1 MFPYLE
7 RKTGLEPANLRLGKP
22 TLCQLSYFR
31 IKQFFRV
38 TYLAYTCGP
47 DFSGWIFPSPV
58 TYLQVQIASPIAFVI
73 RFELTPPASCRCAAA
88 TPNKIFRSIVPNH
101 TNPARGSFQ
110 YCPTPPNNIVQ
121 MLSDIRAGSRNRTG
135 ILRLEISCTNRCAI
149 PAWSGT
155 RAYTNFLQP
164 YFTTVL
170 LVHFRTIIIKLV
182 LLLVSKPNRRCTW
195 SACLDLNQGPPPY
208 QGGALTN

>member
-1 MFPYLE
+1 MTGFNTCNLELLPHGLRCLISLHPLE

-58 TYLQVQIASPIAFVI
+58 TYLQGQIASPIAFVI

-88 TPNKIFRSIVPNH
+88 TPNKIFRSIVSTH
-101 TNPARGSFQ
+101 FTLHGYSFQ
-110 YCPTPPNNIVQ
+110 YFPTPTY
-121 MLSDIRAGSRNRTG
+121 SHCADAFG
-135 ILRLEISCTNRCAI
+135 IERVVGFE
-149 PAWSGT
+149 PAS
-155 RAYTNFLQP
+155 
-164 YFTTVL
+164 
-170 LVHFRTIIIKLV
+170 
-182 LLLVSKPNRRCTW
+182 
-195 SACLDLNQGPPPY
+195 
-208 QGGALTN
+208 